1 MGSIYLATLRN
12 PALVAS
18 YCLPKELSE
27 FAKNFKSR

>member
-18 YCLPKELSE
+18 YCLPKGLSK